1 MPGAAQVANFL
12 IASVPNA
19 LAEAIAEVSEH
30 KSTEYSKPHLFH
42 ELLSRPITRAGRV
55 ASANAGTHLV
65 ALGASDELLLLP
77 LLVRAASPGS
87 HRRLLR
93 AWRAAERVSAR

>member
-19 LAEAIAEVSEH
+19 LAEAIAEVCAH
-30 KSTEYSKPHLFH
+30 KPTERSNPHLFD
-42 ELLSRPITRAGRV
+42 EWRSRPILRAGRV
-55 ASANAGTHLV
+55 ASVDAGAHLV

-77 LLVRAASPGS
+77 LLVRAAAPGS